1 MRRHEKRDIWKQAT
15 LLENGT
21 PICYWELGA
30 FFSWNVKIF
39 TSFSLVL
46 TALSDSA
53 FAFWNSILLHCI
65 VLCFH
70 ESRFPG
76 IYAATQQS
84 RSQSVWQTNA
94 SVWGRRTGRC
104 KRKYKDLANCAVWVA
119 SNERLCQAVANVTHQ
134 HIQLFHISVTKV
146 RGLEGAADFLKFDAL
161 SIGHIVG
168 LSGTL

>member
-30 FFSWNVKIF
+30 FFSWNVEIF

-53 FAFWNSILLHCI
+53 FACWNSILLHCI

-84 RSQSVWQTNA
+84 RSQSGKQMHQCGV
-94 SVWGRRTGRC
+94 GG
-104 KRKYKDLANCAVWVA
+104 
-119 SNERLCQAVANVTHQ
+119 QAV
-134 HIQLFHISVTKV
+134 V
-146 RGLEGAADFLKFDAL
+146 RGSRG
-161 SIGHIVG
+161 SIKIWPTARFEWQAMKGCAKQ
-168 LSGTL
+168 